1 MKLRMVDGWYYFAY
15 RTEDKD
21 KTEILV
27 EYREGFSPYFLIMG
41 SSQMWDVNLFVVTGY
56 A

>member
-1 MKLRMVDGWYYFAY
+1 MVDGWCYFAY
-15 RTEDKD
+15 RTED

-27 EYREGFSPYFLIMG
+27 EYRKGFTDYFLIMG
-41 SSQMWDVNLFVVTGY
+41 SSQMWDINLFVVMGY